1 LVWVASDV
9 AVIWQMATVPVSDFV
24 SGKHKVYGPDGSS
37 FVTCGCGSKKSAPA
51 VQWLTK
57 ITSCPGKCEQ
67 NTAWL
72 QTFQIKDIA
81 APVKGKT
88 PKKSAESS
96 SKATTPTKD
105 GDSADK
111 AVSDEEVKQK
121 KSAKKQKVDKEPKAP
136 KSKTPTAK
144 ADEGEA
150 KTKRPAGAYFVFC
163 EAKRAEAKEANAEKA
178 LAAKELGEMWKAL
191 SEEEKEPYTTKAK
204 QLKADYDEVKGQ
216 TESGKK
222 KAAKAEGPKKARTAY
237 MIFSEYIRPQI
248 LEEFP
253 GIQAKE
259 VMKLQGPKWKEL
271 SAEDKKI
278 WEDKAKEEKEVFA
291 NSSSHLSLC
300 LVPPL
305 PLTLCS
311 SASSSAAKFC
321 SCDENRERE
330 RDRQLRC

>member
-1 LVWVASDV
+1 M
-9 AVIWQMATVPVSDFV
+9 WQMATVPVSDFV

-72 QTFQIKDIA
+72 QTFQIKEIA

-111 AVSDEEVKQK
+111 AASDEEVKQK
-121 KSAKKQKVDKEPKAP
+121 KSAKKQKVDKEPKTP

-150 KTKRPAGAYFVFC
+150 KTKRPATAYFVFC
-163 EAKRAEAKEANAEKA
+163 ETKRLEAKEANADKA

-191 SEEEKEPYTTKAK
+191 SEEEKEPYNTKAK
-204 QLKADYDEVKGQ
+204 QLKADYDEVTGQ

-222 KAAKAEGPKKARTAY
+222 KAAKAEGKTPKKARTAY

-291 NSSSHLSLC
+291 NSKSHLSLC
-300 LVPPL
+300 LLPP
-305 PLTLCS
+305 CDS
-311 SASSSAAKFC
+311 RSAAALLALLQN
-321 SCDENRERE
+321 SVYVENREKE
-330 RDRQLRC
+330 RD

>member
-1 LVWVASDV
+1 
-9 AVIWQMATVPVSDFV
+9 MATVPVSDFV

-72 QTFQIKDIA
+72 QTFQIKEIA

-111 AVSDEEVKQK
+111 AASDDEVKQK
-121 KSAKKQKVDKEPKAP
+121 KSAKKQKVDKEPKTP

-150 KTKRPAGAYFVFC
+150 KTKRPATAYFVFC
-163 EAKRAEAKEANAEKA
+163 ETKRLEAKEANADKA

-204 QLKADYDEVKGQ
+204 QLKADYDEVTGQ

-222 KAAKAEGPKKARTAY
+222 KGLEARGGSGGVKNA
-237 MIFSEYIRPQI
+237 ISVQ
-248 LEEFP
+248 
-253 GIQAKE
+253 
-259 VMKLQGPKWKEL
+259 
-271 SAEDKKI
+271 
-278 WEDKAKEEKEVFA
+278 
-291 NSSSHLSLC
+291 
-300 LVPPL
+300 
-305 PLTLCS
+305 
-311 SASSSAAKFC
+311 
-321 SCDENRERE
+321 
-330 RDRQLRC
+330 